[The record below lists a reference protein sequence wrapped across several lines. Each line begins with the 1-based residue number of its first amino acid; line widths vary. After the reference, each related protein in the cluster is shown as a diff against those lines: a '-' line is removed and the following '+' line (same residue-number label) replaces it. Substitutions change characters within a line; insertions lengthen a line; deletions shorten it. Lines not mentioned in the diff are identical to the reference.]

1 LHSLKKID
9 QIDAIR
15 ALSDP
20 RRIEI
25 LQRLM
30 VHPETISSLGAALDK
45 HPAWVRYHVR
55 ALEEA
60 GLVSIIEE
68 RVTRN
73 YTEKFYSAS
82 APAYIVGMLIRP
94 ELAGARPLVA
104 LASSD
109 FAVEL
114 LADEVAK
121 TSGLITGVAGS
132 LDSLIALR
140 QGLAD
145 IAGCHLLDVDTGQY
159 NVPYARHLF
168 PDRDIMIVTLAHR
181 EQGLIVPSGNPL
193 SLSDIDQVT
202 EGRLRFV
209 NRNPGSGTRLW
220 LDHTLRKKGLTAE
233 EIARLGPEVN
243 THAEAASL
251 VASGEADV
259 ALGVHAAA
267 EKFDLG
273 FIPLFSERYDLV
285 LTKDVYDT
293 EEASRVIDS
302 LHRKSFRKAISKMAG
317 YDSTETGDEYR
328 LVV

>member
-1 LHSLKKID
+1 MHSLKKID
-9 QIDAIR
+9 RIDAIR

-60 GLVSIIEE
+60 GLVSIVEE

-82 APAYIVGMLIRP
+82 APAYIVGLLIRP

-109 FAVEL
+109 FAVEM

-193 SLSDIDQVT
+193 GLSDIDQVT

-220 LDHTLRKKGLTAE
+220 LDHTLRKKGFTVEA
-233 EIARLGPEVN
+233 IARLGPEVN
-243 THAEAASL
+243 THSEAASL

-293 EEASRVIDS
+293 DEASRVIDS
-302 LHRKSFRKAISKMAG
+302 LHRKSFKRAVAKMAG
-317 YDSTETGDEYR
+317 YDSSEMGDEYR

>member
-1 LHSLKKID
+1 
-9 QIDAIR
+9 
-15 ALSDP
+15 
-20 RRIEI
+20 
-25 LQRLM
+25 M

-60 GLVSIIEE
+60 GLVSIVEE

-82 APAYIVGMLIRP
+82 APAYIVGLLIRP

-109 FAVEL
+109 FAVEM

-193 SLSDIDQVT
+193 GLSDIDQVT

-220 LDHTLRKKGLTAE
+220 LDHTLRKKGFTVEA
-233 EIARLGPEVN
+233 IARLGPEVN
-243 THAEAASL
+243 THSEAASL

-293 EEASRVIDS
+293 DEASRVIDS
-302 LHRKSFRKAISKMAG
+302 LHRKSFKRAVAKMAG
-317 YDSTETGDEYR
+317 YDSSEMGDEYR